1 MKKYEAQL
9 ILLTLAKRIYAQQ
22 KDRLDNKISGI
33 LTSDI
38 HRQNIIDLG
47 KAIEIVEKELE
58 CQDPTQ

>member
-22 KDRLDNKISGI
+22 KERLDNKISGI

-38 HRQNIIDLG
+38 HKQNIIDLG
-47 KAIEIVEKELE
+47 EAIEIVEKELE